1 MCGLAAVFAHGPD
14 APPVDGEALLKIR
27 EAMRAR
33 GPDDAGTWIA
43 PDRRVGLAHR
53 RLSIIDLSAAAAQ
66 PMTLIEGGY
75 RIVFNGEIY
84 NFRALRA
91 DLEAKGER
99 FQTQSDTEVILRLY
113 KREGAA
119 MVPKLRGMFTFAIWD
134 EAKTTLF
141 LARDPFG
148 IKPIYYADDGKTF
161 RTASTVKALLAG
173 GGIDTSPEPAGHVG
187 YFLFGYVPDPFTVYR
202 GVRALEAGHTLTLTP
217 GSTPRIH
224 RYFDLQDGFIAPP
237 NARPPDLRRVLLESV
252 EHHMVADVPVGVFLS
267 AGMDSTTIAALAAEG
282 QNAGLDTFTLG
293 FREFQGTAR
302 DEVPLAEETARVLG
316 TRHKTDWIEGRAFKD
331 GFDGL
336 VAAMDQPTIDG
347 ANTYFV
353 AKAARGA
360 GLKVALSG
368 LGGDE
373 LLGGYDTFAKV
384 PALTGA
390 IGWIPGARCIGTA
403 LRVVAAPVVKHFT
416 TPKAAAV
423 LELGT
428 RASDAYL
435 LRRGLFMPWELAD
448 VLDPDLAREGL
459 RTLDPLVRLAKDCDR
474 ATTDWRRVQA
484 LELAWYMRN
493 QLLRDSDW
501 AGMAH
506 SLEIRVPLVDAWLF
520 RELAPWLDGPD
531 RPTKRKMAETP
542 KKPLPRA
549 VLDRPKTGFAVPVT
563 EWIRGNGHAEERGYR
578 GWARHV
584 HARYF
589 AA

>member
-14 APPVDGEALLKIR
+14 APPVDGEALLKVR

-43 PDRRVGLAHR
+43 PDRRIGLAHR
-53 RLSIIDLSAAAAQ
+53 RLSIIDLSTAAAQ
-66 PMTLIEGGY
+66 PMTLAEGGY

-91 DLEAKGER
+91 ELEAKGER

-134 EAKTTLF
+134 EAKATLF

-202 GVRALEAGHTLTLTP
+202 GIRALEAGHTLTLKR
-217 GSTPRIH
+217 GDALRIH
-224 RYFDLQDGFIAPP
+224 RYFDLQDGFAAPP

-316 TRHKTDWIEGRAFKD
+316 TRHKTDWVEGHTFKD
-331 GFDGL
+331 DFDGL
-336 VAAMDQPTIDG
+336 LAAMDQPTIDG

-390 IGWIPGARCIGTA
+390 VGWIPGARCIGTA
-403 LRVVAAPVVKHFT
+403 LRVVAAPIVKHFT

-448 VLDPDLAREGL
+448 VLDPDMAREGW

-474 ATTDWRRVQA
+474 AKTDWRRVQA
-484 LELAWYMRN
+484 LEFAWYMRN

-520 RELAPWLDGPD
+520 RELVPWLDGPD

-542 KKPLPRA
+542 KNPLPRA

-563 EWIRGNGHAEERGYR
+563 EWIRGEGRAEERGYR